1 MDCNLAVGKE
11 PELMQEVER
20 YQLDLVGLPSI
31 HSMGSETGVLL
42 FVSTDQTV
50 IDST

>member
-1 MDCNLAVGKE
+1 MECHLAVGQE
-11 PELMQEVER
+11 PELVQEMER
-20 YQLDLVGLPSI
+20 YQLKLVGLPST

-50 IDST
+50 IEGT